1 LFRATLFLSFSS
13 PCALFFF
20 LLAFELA
27 LFAIFLRFASLLLLF
42 NFSLLAHFF
51 LVDFLALVSFRF
63 DMYRKVLVGLIA
75 ALFLSR
81 GDLLAN
87 FLTTYLSD

>member
-27 LFAIFLRFASLLLLF
+27 LFAI
-42 NFSLLAHFF
+42 F